1 MTQPTTRKIV
11 NSWSLISFAKE
22 FGPKMEVGKFT
33 DPRDG
38 SEFHSC
44 VFTKGDTKTFV
55 SFSSKMG
62 ELTPRDIAAQKDD
75 LRVVKLDSGNY
86 SLCKNQSSWEEVDLG
101 L

>member
-1 MTQPTTRKIV
+1 MAQPTSKIM

-22 FGPKMEVGKFT
+22 YGPKMEVGKFV
-33 DPRDG
+33 DSRDG

-55 SFSSKMG
+55 SFSSRLG
-62 ELTPRDIAAQKDD
+62 ELTPREIVAQKDD
-75 LRVVKLDSGNY
+75 LRVVQLESGNY